1 MVNEY
6 SFLIPLIPL
15 LAFAAIV
22 LLTRK
27 NHRLSAS
34 LAVFSIVASLVLSLG
49 VIVEALAVG
58 PGLAKDP
65 FYATPIVWYLY
76 GTAQFTMGWYI
87 DPIGA
92 VMLFMVPIVCLMI
105 FIYSTAYMRESH
117 TDEHGHAHI
126 VDDPRYSRFFALISL
141 FAAAMLTLVISG
153 NLLLFFMAWEVMG
166 FCSYALI
173 GFWSFRGVNEH
184 HIDDAQVGRARA
196 AALKAF
202 LTTRVG
208 DVLFMSGMIL
218 LFISTGTLDFYQ
230 LFSGGAMQPL
240 LNGEAV
246 SGVTW
251 ATLIALLIFGGTV
264 AKSAQFPL
272 HIWLPDAME
281 GPTPVSALIHA
292 ATMVAAGVF
301 LVARMFPLFQLSSSF
316 GGPALQVV
324 AIVGAFTALFAATIG
339 IAQNDI
345 KKVLAYSTIS
355 QLGYMLAAI
364 GLGALTAGMFH
375 LIAHAFFKALLFL
388 GAGAVIHGVGTND
401 MFKMGGIRRKM
412 PITTITFVI
421 GALALMGI
429 FPFAGFWSKDEILTE
444 ALREGISGRPEGSLA
459 LTVWI
464 MLVLA
469 AFFTALYTTRQLFLV
484 FFGKPRDE
492 HSYEHAHE
500 SPTAMWVPLVVLA
513 IFTAI
518 LGFWNT
524 PFAHGFFDFTGAG
537 GLLGFEGEFEFA
549 PFDQLAQ
556 ASVVISLGAAF
567 AGIILGWFLYGWHPI
582 RAAQP
587 DPLSRLGIFWRIPL
601 NKYWL
606 DQLYGY
612 KINEDGTANPGLFP
626 RFMVMISRVAYW
638 FDRTIIDG
646 IVRLIGRIGA
656 MLSTF
661 SGWFDHAIIDGVINA
676 IGDISGEIAGATRFV
691 QTGRVQNYALY
702 AIAGAAIFAIVF
714 LLRSLT

>member
-1 MVNEY
+1 MVNEFA
-6 SFLIPLIPL
+6 FLIPLIPL

-27 NHRLSAS
+27 NHGLSAN
-34 LAVFSIVASLVLSLG
+34 LAVLSIVASLVLSLG
-49 VIVEALAVG
+49 VLAEALAVG
-58 PGLAKDP
+58 PALAKDP
-65 FYATPIVWYLY
+65 FYANPIVWYLY

-117 TDEHGHAHI
+117 TDEKGHTH
-126 VDDPRYSRFFALISL
+126 VEDDPRYSRFFALIAL

-173 GFWSFRGVNEH
+173 GFWSFRNVNEH

-218 LFISTGTLDFYQ
+218 LFIGTGTLDFQQ

-246 SGVTW
+246 PGVTW
-251 ATLIALLIFGGTV
+251 ATFIALLIFGGTI

-301 LVARMFPLFQLSSSF
+301 LVARMFPLFELSSSF

-388 GAGAVIHGVGTND
+388 GAGAVIHAVGTND
-401 MFKMGGIRRKM
+401 MFKMGGIRHKM
-412 PITTITFVI
+412 PITTVTFVI

-459 LTVWI
+459 LTVWV

-500 SPTAMWVPLVVLA
+500 SPTAMWAPLVVLA
-513 IFTAI
+513 VFTAI

-524 PFAHGFFDFTGAG
+524 PFAHGFFDFVGAG
-537 GLLGFEGEFEFA
+537 GLLGYQGEFEFA

-556 ASVVISLGAAF
+556 ASVAISLGAAF

-582 RAAQP
+582 RVSQP

-612 KINEDGTANPGLFP
+612 KINEDGTAKAGLFP
-626 RFMVMISRVAYW
+626 RFMILLGRVAYW
-638 FDRTIIDG
+638 FDRTVVDG
-646 IVRLIGRIGA
+646 IVRLIGYLGA
-656 MLSTF
+656 MLSRF
-661 SGWFDHAIIDGVINA
+661 CGWFDHAIVDGVINA